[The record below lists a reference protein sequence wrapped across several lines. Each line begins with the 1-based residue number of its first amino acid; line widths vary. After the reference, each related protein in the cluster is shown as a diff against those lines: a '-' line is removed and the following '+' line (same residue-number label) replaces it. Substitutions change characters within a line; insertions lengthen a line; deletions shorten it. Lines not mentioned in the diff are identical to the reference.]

1 MALITDEDILN
12 INSVKTTE
20 YFNEESRWQY
30 LISSL
35 SLDMFIHEI
44 LMLLSK
50 YANEAVGTMGV
61 TVVNN
66 MIKLIYAP
74 SFLHK
79 LNDKEARWVITHE
92 FLHIVFH
99 HCTIR
104 MSEDRRV
111 ARLQNIAADMAINQL
126 IPSGTG
132 LLDKPRPEIIKPYFP
147 ELYNFPK
154 NLSME
159 QYFLLLLD
167 KFDPNKPQPQQSE
180 KGDKG
185 DQEQEGEGGQGDD
198 KDEGDEQNNKGG
210 GVQDKEDDKTSGK
223 GASGDPT
230 GDPLDDGDLVDSHEG
245 WSDKNGDLIDS
256 IIRDAVENW
265 EKSGKK
271 WGNISGTCKEQILAA
286 QKTETKWWKI
296 LRDYMGHLVSTV
308 RTTTMK
314 RPHRRY
320 GYPYPGTTKR
330 HIDKLLVCGDSSASV
345 SGKSWSIFLS
355 EVNMIAE
362 VHPMDWVV
370 FDVDI
375 QYGPVPV
382 TRRIRQMDVPGR
394 GGTSFEAIFKLAEE
408 GKYKSMVILTDGA
421 APAIEYPK
429 GVKDVIWC
437 IVGGGKPPVD
447 WGKVVHIKENQ
458 SLTN

>member
-12 INSVKTTE
+12 INSIKTIE

-30 LISSL
+30 LISSM

-50 YANEAVGTMGV
+50 YADESIRTMGV
-61 TVVNN
+61 TVANN
-66 MIKLIYAP
+66 MIKLFYAP

-104 MSEDRRV
+104 MSEDGKV
-111 ARLQNIAADMAINQL
+111 SRLQNIAADMAINQI

-132 LLDKPRPEIIKPYFP
+132 MLDKPREEIIKPYYP
-147 ELYNFPK
+147 EMYGFPK
-154 NLSME
+154 GLSME
-159 QYFLLLLD
+159 QYFLLLLE
-167 KFDPNKPQPQQSE
+167 KFDPNKPQPQP
-180 KGDKG
+180 
-185 DQEQEGEGGQGDD
+185 QEGEQGEEQDGSGEGGQGD
-198 KDEGDEQNNKGG
+198 E
-210 GVQDKEDDKTSGK
+210 
-223 GASGDPT
+223 GDPT
-230 GDPLDDGDLVDSHEG
+230 EDKEGSGQGKDDPRDGKSSKGVGDPTKDPLDAGDLVDSHEG

-256 IIRDAVENW
+256 IIKDAVENW

-271 WGNISGTCKEQILAA
+271 WGNISGTCKDQILAA
-286 QKTETKWWKI
+286 QKTDTKWWKI
-296 LRDYMGHLVSTV
+296 LRDYMGHLVSTI

-345 SGKSWSIFLS
+345 SSQSWSIFLS

-375 QYGPVPV
+375 QFGPVPV

-394 GGTSFEAIFKLAEE
+394 GGTDFQAIFKLAEE
-408 GKYKSMVILTDGA
+408 GGYKSMVILTDGQA
-421 APAIEYPK
+421 DPIEYPK

-447 WGKVVHIKENQ
+447 WGKIVYIKENQ
-458 SLTN
+458 SLIS